1 MVIYYTCNQVTYI
14 IPQTVM
20 KSQATRYCGIQEQY
34 GIGGDR
40 MEREQIT
47 IRLQEELLEKLR
59 REMDEAEKHVW
70 YVIHG
75 FEYSFICVVSGL
87 ALGLIISMFT

>member
-1 MVIYYTCNQVTYI
+1 
-14 IPQTVM
+14 
-20 KSQATRYCGIQEQY
+20 
-34 GIGGDR
+34 

>member
-1 MVIYYTCNQVTYI
+1 MELE
-14 IPQTVM
+14 QT
-20 KSQATRYCGIQEQY
+20 
-34 GIGGDR
+34 
-40 MEREQIT
+40 T

-87 ALGLIISMFT
+87 VLGLIISMFT